1 MMLQL
6 DICSDSVC
14 DEYIAKILPG
24 LIQRIQKGWK
34 CNGTPYELAANAKSI
49 LLPGWNTGRPDDS
62 ILKSLLKDEPR
73 EHIKLHEE
81 IFAKFNKLPKKSVPS
96 KKMMEKIFDYDGVFS
111 RKGKDIAYWLA
122 RITGR
127 NTCTYCNRQ
136 YIFTIEKAQKGGRT
150 QKIARPV
157 FDHWFSKS
165 KYPLLSLNLYNLIPS
180 CTICNSFVKGNMV
193 LELDKHIHPYVK
205 DPQASAFKFLAKPK
219 PLVTSEWELKID
231 CEPGSKID
239 NTIKALELETIYSMH
254 APLEVKDIMDFNDA
268 YPEGYVNSLLDDL
281 LNKNSSRLSR
291 TDVYRILFGVE
302 AHSDKFL
309 DRPLSKLKHDLL
321 EQIGLEL

>member
-6 DICSDSVC
+6 DVYEDCVC
-14 DEYIAKILPG
+14 DEYVAKILSG
-24 LIQRIQKGWK
+24 LKQRIQKGRK
-34 CNGTPYELAANAKSI
+34 CNGATYELAAEAKSV
-49 LLPGWNTGRPDDS
+49 LLPKWNTGSPDDS

-73 EHIKLHEE
+73 EHIKLNEK
-81 IFAKFNKLPKKSVPS
+81 IWAKFDKLSRENAPS
-96 KKMMEKIFDYDGVFS
+96 SKTIEKIFDYDGVFNGN
-111 RKGKDIAYWLA
+111 GKEVAYWLA

-136 YIFTIEKAQKGGRT
+136 YIFTIEKEQEDGEAN
-150 QKIARPV
+150 KIVRPV

-180 CTICNSFVKGNMV
+180 CTICNSSIKGNMV

-219 PLVTSEWELKID
+219 LLATSEWELKID

-254 APLEVKDIMDFNDA
+254 APLEVKDIMDFNNA

-281 LNKNSSRLSR
+281 LKKNSSGLSR

-321 EQIGLEL
+321 KQIGLEL